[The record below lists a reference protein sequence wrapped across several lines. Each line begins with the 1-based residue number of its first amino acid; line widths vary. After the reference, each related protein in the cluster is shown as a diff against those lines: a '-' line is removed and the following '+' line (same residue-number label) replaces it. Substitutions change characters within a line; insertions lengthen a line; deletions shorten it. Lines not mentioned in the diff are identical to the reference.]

1 MVETLLTNNRRTVQT
16 LSVTRNELDFK
27 MPQTS
32 ASVTAKVTPVRNELV
47 ALLKELNVLLKNR
60 TTAVAQLRQSVVKD
74 DITDELARHGCGVP
88 LEALEAET
96 KENGGAGVVERWS
109 SSKESQVFQANE
121 QKHESK
127 KISIYQNL
135 AKQTSLFEKI
145 QERNALFVRTKEDN
159 ATTRQREQIIHQIN
173 TAVIEYHDMYGKL
186 KQGQQF
192 YGDLRQRVDQ
202 LRQTVAGHVHGRAL
216 EARERLLNIRRQNER
231 AEQSEFDQKYAMD
244 LA

>member
-1 MVETLLTNNRRTVQT
+1 MRTGED
-16 LSVTRNELDFK
+16 LSAFSYRF
-27 MPQTS
+27 
-32 ASVTAKVTPVRNELV
+32 
-47 ALLKELNVLLKNR
+47 
-60 TTAVAQLRQSVVKD
+60 
-74 DITDELARHGCGVP
+74 
-88 LEALEAET
+88 
-96 KENGGAGVVERWS
+96 
-109 SSKESQVFQANE
+109 
-121 QKHESK
+121 
-127 KISIYQNL
+127 
-135 AKQTSLFEKI
+135 
-145 QERNALFVRTKEDN
+145 
-159 ATTRQREQIIHQIN
+159 IHQIN